1 MTPVLETKFGSI
13 KDKML
18 ATVLARYKC
27 KVRISKL
34 PLEYQI
40 LLPYTV
46 STNDK
51 KLLYVKNSKVA
62 CTSISH
68 LMYQYSNGFPFEGNI
83 HRDGIKLRHGIHHW
97 QENLALLQS
106 NSTVTFS
113 IVRHPESRC
122 VSAFQNFFI
131 DRSNSVAKRHFKA
144 ISAFGYHQDRS
155 LEENFDAFLDYV
167 QSSHELSPYYVDRHW
182 RAQHINLG
190 IGTVKYTHIGKI
202 ENLNAEM
209 EAILD
214 LAKIDTHKFE
224 NVRKPKRNMSSATKF
239 SVTENQSFRIKSI
252 FEKDFELFGYS

>member
-1 MTPVLETKFGSI
+1 MTPVLETKLGSI

-34 PLEYQI
+34 PLEYQV

-68 LMYQYSNGFPFEGNI
+68 FMYQYSNGYPFEGNI

-106 NSTVTFS
+106 SSAVTFS

-131 DRSNSVAKRHFKA
+131 DCSNSVAKRHFKA
-144 ISAFGYHQDRS
+144 ISALGYHQNRS
-155 LEENFDAFLDYV
+155 LEENFDVFLTYV
-167 QSSHELSPYYVDRHW
+167 QSSQELAPNYVDRHW

-190 IGTVKYTHIGKI
+190 IGIVKYTHIGKI

-209 EAILD
+209 KTILN
-214 LAKIDTHKFE
+214 LAKIDTHRFE
-224 NVRKPKRNMSSATKF
+224 KVQKSEHNKSSTTKF
-239 SVTENQSFRIKSI
+239 AVTAKQSKRIKSI

>member
-1 MTPVLETKFGSI
+1 MTPVLETKLGSK
-13 KDKML
+13 KDAIL
-18 ATVLARYKC
+18 ATVLERYKC
-27 KVRISKL
+27 KMRISKL
-34 PLEYQI
+34 PLEYQV

-46 STNDK
+46 STDDK

-68 LMYQYSNGFPFEGNI
+68 FMYQYSNGYPFEGNI

-106 NSTVTFS
+106 SSAAIFS

-122 VSAFQNFFI
+122 VSAFQNFFV

-155 LEENFDAFLDYV
+155 PEENFDVFLNYI
-167 QSSHELSPYYVDRHW
+167 QASHELAPNYVDRHW
-182 RAQHINLG
+182 RSQHINLG
-190 IGTVKYTHIGKI
+190 IGVVKYSHIGKM

-209 EAILD
+209 KTILD
-214 LAKIDTHKFE
+214 LAKIDTHRFE
-224 NVRKPKRNMSSATKF
+224 KMQTSEQNKSSTSKIT
-239 SVTENQSFRIKSI
+239 VTAKQSARIKSI
-252 FEKDFELFGYS
+252 FEKDYKLFGYS